1 MNGRARTAAGHLLRD
16 LRYARRVFR
25 RSPGFP
31 ALLIGILALGIGV
44 GGSLLGLVRAGL
56 LRPRLYTNLLAPEWN
71 GGAPRAAI
79 DGALDAPLR
88 TVAEIQDAG
97 LQTLLLLLLG
107 ATVLVVALA
116 VINAAAL
123 LLARATTRRSEM
135 AVRAAVGATRGR
147 LALQL
152 GVEGA
157 VVGVLGIGSGLLL
170 GGAFLHLLRSTW
182 PNRTPA
188 WGELSIEPWILL
200 AVGSGFGLVA
210 LLLPLAS
217 VVTGARTNLHKAL
230 ASGSRSTP
238 GRHEGELRNALAIGE
253 IALSMVLL
261 VGAGLLLQG
270 MLASPPPEVPEVP
283 EDARIG
289 ARSVLTL
296 PLDLSTPRYASPEQ
310 RAAFYGALLEQV
322 ESLPGVKDTSVASPG
337 AWVGM
342 GDEVRVRTVCP
353 PCWRGT
359 MILPV
364 VNGVSRVHAVSP
376 AFFRTLDVTLLA
388 GREFTVDD
396 GLDAPG
402 VAIVSQTFAYH
413 LFPNGEPLGK
423 KLRVGGREDAWYTV
437 VGVVEDIRTRG
448 IGTPSEPVPALY
460 LSALQHPP
468 RVAGLAVETSG
479 SMEQAIPA
487 VLRVIE
493 GLDPGQAETAASE
506 MMTLEE
512 QVARFLAPLR
522 WFARV
527 FGALAA
533 AAILLTGLGLGGV
546 ISYNVTRRNREMGI
560 RAALGARPAQVIR
573 MIVKQTLRLVVIGGA
588 LGLLGAL
595 SIARLLQVLFL
606 GVSPLD
612 ATVYGSVALLL
623 GATALL
629 ASILPARQAARVDP
643 GIVLQGE

>member
-1 MNGRARTAAGHLLRD
+1 MSGIARGSAGHLLRD
-16 LRYARRVFR
+16 FRYARRAFR

-31 ALLIGILALGIGV
+31 ALLIGILALGTGV

-56 LRPRLYTNLLAPEWN
+56 LRPLPPTDLLAPEWS
-71 GGAPRAAI
+71 GGALHGVI
-79 DGALDAPLR
+79 DGALDAPVR
-88 TVAEIQDAG
+88 TVAEIQDAA
-97 LQTLLLLLLG
+97 LHTLLLLLLG
-107 ATVLVVALA
+107 ATVLVLALA

-157 VVGVLGIGSGLLL
+157 VMGALGIGSGLLL
-170 GGAFLHLLRSTW
+170 GGLIIYLLRSTW
-182 PNRTPA
+182 PNRTPP
-188 WGELSIEPWILL
+188 WGELSTEPWILV

-217 VVTGARTNLHKAL
+217 VVAGATTNLHKAL
-230 ASGSRSTP
+230 AAGARSTP
-238 GRHEGELRNALAIGE
+238 GRYEGEFRNALAIGE

-261 VGAGLLLQG
+261 VGAGLLLRG
-270 MLASPPPEVPEVP
+270 MLAAPPPEATENA
-283 EDARIG
+283 ARG
-289 ARSVLTL
+289 VLTL
-296 PLDLSTPRYASPEQ
+296 PLDLSKPRYAGPED

-322 ESLPGVKDTSVASPG
+322 EAFPGVKDTSVASPG

-364 VNGVSRVHAVSP
+364 VNGVSRVHSVSP

-388 GREFTVDD
+388 GREFAVDD

-402 VAIVSQTFAYH
+402 VAIVSQTFAYR

-423 KLRVGGREDAWYTV
+423 KLRIGAREDAWYTV
-437 VGVVEDIRTRG
+437 VGVVEDVRARG

-468 RVAGLAVETSG
+468 RAAGLAVETSG
-479 SMEQAIPA
+479 SIEQAIPA

-493 GLDPGQAETAASE
+493 SLDPGQTETAAAG
-506 MMTLEE
+506 MLTMQEE
-512 QVARFLAPLR
+512 VARFLAPLR

-533 AAILLTGLGLGGV
+533 AAILLAGLGLGGV
-546 ISYNVTRRNREMGI
+546 ISYNVSRRTREMGI

-573 MIVKQTLRLVVIGGA
+573 MIVKQTLHLVVIGGA

-606 GVSPLD
+606 GVPSLD

-629 ASILPARQAARVDP
+629 ASILPARRTARIDP
-643 GIVLQGE
+643 KIALQGE